1 MILRLAEAEMNTQEQ
16 AAESTAVLNAPAID
30 RQPAIRRPAP
40 RQSEET
46 LVVDA
51 RSKMSPAQMVEN
63 RLMAS
68 LSRLLIPVSQI
79 RLSRLY
85 KGR

>member
-16 AAESTAVLNAPAID
+16 AAETTAVLTPAID
-30 RQPAIRRPAP
+30 RQPALWRPAP

>member
-1 MILRLAEAEMNTQEQ
+1 MILRLAEAEMNTQEP
-16 AAESTAVLNAPAID
+16 AADTAVLKAPASD
-30 RQPAIRRPAP
+30 RQAASRRIAP

-51 RSKMSPAQMVEN
+51 RSNMSPAQMVEN